1 MNKKILK
8 IILYIAGI
16 ICIAYPI
23 CSKYISYRNQTNT
36 IYDYNEQI
44 SNRNQDE
51 IQDTYD
57 KAEEFNNN
65 IATDSRV
72 IDVTQADNESTSV
85 YKYNFL
91 EVGQMIGYISIPK
104 INIEIPIYEG
114 VDNNNLLR
122 GVAHLENTSLPNGQ
136 LSTHSVL
143 AGHTGISQAEIFDN
157 IDQLDLD
164 DVFYVTFLDNTYEYK
179 VIDKNIVVPDDTS
192 NLKIEDGRCLVTL
205 VTCTPKTVNSHRLL
219 ITGEKVQNYNNDDN
233 TEQNI
238 QQDTE
243 INTTTSMSELN
254 ILINFIKN
262 NIYIP
267 IIIIILLLLLIFVII
282 RNRKKKKYRGGYNE
296 KDWH

>member
-1 MNKKILK
+1 MNKKVLK
-8 IILYIAGI
+8 IILYIIGI

-44 SNRNQDE
+44 SNSNKEE
-51 IQDTYD
+51 IQNLYKSSED
-57 KAEEFNNN
+57 FNKS

-72 IDVTQADNESTSV
+72 IDVTQVDNDNTNV
-85 YKYNFL
+85 HKYNFL

-104 INIEIPIYEG
+104 INVNLPIYEG

-157 IDQLDLD
+157 IDQLELD
-164 DVFYVTFLDNTYEYK
+164 DIFYVTFLDTKYEYK
-179 VIDKNIVVPDDTS
+179 VIDKDIVVPDDTS
-192 NLKIEDGRCLVTL
+192 SLQIEDGRCLVTL

-219 ITGEKVQNYNNDDN
+219 ITGEKIELEEENKEEEIQPSIDN
-233 TEQNI
+233 STNI
-238 QQDTE
+238 
-243 INTTTSMSELN
+243 SELD
-254 ILINFIKN
+254 IFVGFIKN
-262 NIYIP
+262 NIYIL
-267 IIIIILLLLLIFVII
+267 IILILLLLLLIFVII

-296 KDWH
+296 KNWH